1 MLRSMLM
8 MMLVLAS
15 TVVCAQ
21 GLYRWVD
28 KDGKVHYTD
37 TPPTNAAKQAD
48 KSKLASTPPGAEVG
62 LGYAN
67 QIAAKNFPVSLYTAP
82 KCGDLCDQA
91 RKLLNARGVP
101 FSEVSVTDSKRQE
114 ELVRLVGAAELPA
127 LLVGKEVHKG
137 FDTGLYNSVLD
148 TAGYAKSAAPGQKKI
163 AAPNEGAPANNK
175 QTDNEAPPRPKGR
188 YAD

>member
-1 MLRSMLM
+1 MLRSILM
-8 MMLVLAS
+8 MGLVLAS
-15 TVVCAQ
+15 TAVCAQ
-21 GLYRWVD
+21 SLYRWVD

-37 TPPTNAAKQAD
+37 TAPTNATKQAD
-48 KSKLASTPPGAEVG
+48 KSKLASPAPGEEVG

-91 RKLLNARGVP
+91 RRLLNARGVR
-101 FSEVSVTDSKRQE
+101 FSEVSVTDSRRQE

-127 LLVGKEVHKG
+127 LVVGKEVHKG
-137 FDTGLYNSVLD
+137 FDTGLYNSALD

-163 AAPNEGAPANNK
+163 AAPVEGAPANK
-175 QTDNEAPPRPKGR
+175 QPDNEPPPRPKGR